1 MVIYE
6 ITIQAKSISALK
18 GRHRFLCLLWRAARR
33 EIDGGPVS
41 YDTYMSNKN
50 ALQEHRQSLMADGL
64 TATFEVPLSFVK
76 SFVGE
81 YTDIAGEKKIGKI
94 IEGIAS
100 TEEKD
105 QQGEV
110 VMQEKMDCSY
120 LLEKGY
126 LNWNHSHAPE
136 DQIGKPLE
144 VIKMPG
150 GPETPGGKPA
160 TFFRALLLEGV
171 ARADAVWMLSKA
183 LETSAGIGT
192 GRSLGFSVE
201 GGVRTR
207 QGNLLVETV
216 VRHMA
221 ATHEPVNAQSV
232 ARCVMAKSQGFKVP
246 DSVLI
251 DTLDDNVPHF
261 IFKSFGQL
269 VKSLAPSVRK
279 TLVIGDAKPITL
291 EYVDP
296 QLTSQPT
303 SPEFILQNL
312 YTGCKDG
319 RNCKKKGKFV
329 NGRQG
334 ALDHLVHCIGI
345 APMTAADMLAAA
357 IQSIHNF

>member
-1 MVIYE
+1 ME
-6 ITIQAKSISALK
+6 SNKK
-18 GRHRFLCLLWRAARR
+18 G
-33 EIDGGPVS
+33 IGGGPLS
-41 YDTYMSNKN
+41 YYKNMSNKT
-50 ALQEHRQSLMADGL
+50 ALQEHRKSLITDGMS
-64 TATFEVPLSFVK
+64 ATFEVPLSFVK

-81 YTDIAGEKKIGKI
+81 YTDIAGDKKTGRI

-160 TFFRALLLEGV
+160 TFFRALLLDGIP
-171 ARADAVWMLSKA
+171 RADAVWALAKA
-183 LETSAGIGT
+183 LETSSGIGVN
-192 GRSLGFSVE
+192 RSLGFSVE

-207 QGNLLVETV
+207 QGHLLVETV

-232 ARCVMAKSQGFKVP
+232 ARCVMAKSQGYKVP
-246 DSVLI
+246 ESVLI

-269 VKSLAPSVRK
+269 IKSLAPSVTK
-279 TLVIGDAKPITL
+279 TMVIGDAKPITL
-291 EYVDP
+291 EFVDP

-303 SPEFILQNL
+303 SPEHILRNL

-319 RNCKKKGKFV
+319 RNCKKKGKFI

-334 ALDHLVHCIGI
+334 ALDHLVHCVGV
-345 APMTAADMLAAA
+345 APISAADMLA
-357 IQSIHNF
+357 SVIHLLRDS

>member
-1 MVIYE
+1 MLENIP
-6 ITIQAKSISALK
+6 TLPAK
-18 GRHRFLCLLWRAARR
+18 
-33 EIDGGPVS
+33 
-41 YDTYMSNKN
+41 
-50 ALQEHRQSLMADGL
+50 
-64 TATFEVPLSFVK
+64 
-76 SFVGE
+76 
-81 YTDIAGEKKIGKI
+81 KKTGKI

-144 VIKMPG
+144 VVKMPG

-171 ARADAVWMLSKA
+171 ARADAVWALSKA
-183 LETSAGIGT
+183 LETSAGVGT
-192 GRSLGFSVE
+192 DRALGFSVE
-201 GGVRTR
+201 GGVRVR

-232 ARCVMAKSQGFKVP
+232 ARCVMAKSQGFRVP
-246 DSVLI
+246 DTVLL
-251 DTLDDNVPHF
+251 DTLDDSTPHF

-279 TLVIGDAKPITL
+279 AVSTKSAPALTL
-291 EYVDP
+291 EFVDP
-296 QLTSQPT
+296 QITATQATDPIS
-303 SPEFILQNL
+303 ILRHL
-312 YTGCKDG
+312 DEKCKSG
-319 RNCKKKGKFV
+319 RKCKTKGGKFIH
-329 NGRQG
+329 GRHG
-334 ALDHLVHCIGI
+334 ALDHLVHCSGVNPIS
-345 APMTAADMLAAA
+345 AADML
-357 IQSIHNF
+357 SSVIHLLRNS

>member
-1 MVIYE
+1 
-6 ITIQAKSISALK
+6 
-18 GRHRFLCLLWRAARR
+18 
-33 EIDGGPVS
+33 
-41 YDTYMSNKN
+41 
-50 ALQEHRQSLMADGL
+50 MADGL
-64 TATFEVPLSFVK
+64 SATFEVPLSFIK

-81 YTDIAGEKKIGKI
+81 YTDIAGEKKTGRI

-105 QQGEV
+105 QQGEI

-150 GPETPGGKPA
+150 GPTTPGEKPA
-160 TFFRALLLEGV
+160 TFFRALLLDGV
-171 ARADAVWMLSKA
+171 PRADAVWALAKA
-183 LETSAGIGT
+183 LEVSSGIGAN
-192 GRSLGFSVE
+192 RSLGFSVE
-201 GGVRTR
+201 GGVRMR
-207 QGNLLVETV
+207 QGHLLVETV

-246 DSVLI
+246 DTVLI

-279 TLVIGDAKPITL
+279 TMVMGDAAPITL
-291 EYVDP
+291 EFVDP
-296 QLTSQPT
+296 QLTSHPT
-303 SPEFILQNL
+303 SPEAILRNL

-319 RNCKKKGKFV
+319 RNCKKKGKFI

-334 ALDHLVHCIGI
+334 ALDHLVHCVGV
-345 APMTAADMLAAA
+345 APMKAADMVAAV
-357 IQSIHNF
+357 IHLMRES